1 MKQIP
6 NKTGEEK
13 EQRQGQQK
21 KSFLLIITIFVYA
34 PHKLLTSQ
42 PH

>member
-1 MKQIP
+1 MKQNP

-21 KSFLLIITIFVYA
+21 KSFLLIIF
-34 PHKLLTSQ
+34 
-42 PH
+42 